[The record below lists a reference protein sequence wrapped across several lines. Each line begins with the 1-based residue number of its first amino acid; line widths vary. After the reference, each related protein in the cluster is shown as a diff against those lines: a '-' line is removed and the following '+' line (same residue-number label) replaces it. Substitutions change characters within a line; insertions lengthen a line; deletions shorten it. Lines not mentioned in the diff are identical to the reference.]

1 MDEVR
6 KAEGNVGED
15 GKSGTTWESLELDL
29 GKSEKFDYEGKT
41 ESLNISLGSG
51 NGGSKFERKRMAHY
65 KGIIVIKQLKW

>member
-15 GKSGTTWESLELDL
+15 GKSGTTWGSLELEL
-29 GKSEKFDYEGKT
+29 GKSEKIDYEGRF
-41 ESLNISLGSG
+41 GSG